1 VAIKEEK
8 MKAVYGPVP
17 SWRLGRSLGIDGVCR
32 QKKTCS
38 FDCLYCQLGKTVN
51 KTAKRQ
57 ALVSEKQIK
66 RELKKE
72 IKKAKA
78 DVVTISG
85 TGEPILNRNL
95 GKIIDSIREITDL
108 PIAILTNS
116 SLIYKKDVQKDLKK
130 LDIVIAKLDAP
141 NEKLF
146 KEINRPAKGI
156 TFKKVLKGLKEFR
169 KSFKGKFALQMMF
182 IDKNKDYAEEL
193 AKLAKEIKPDEVQI
207 NTPLRP
213 SPEKPLSKKEMKKI
227 KSKFKG
233 LNVRSVYESERPKV
247 KILSMHETRIRRGR
261 KIYS

>member
-1 VAIKEEK
+1 

-32 QKKTCS
+32 SRKTCS
-38 FDCLYCQLGKTVN
+38 FDYSYCQLGKTLN

-57 ALVSEKQIK
+57 ALVSEKKVK

-78 DVVTISG
+78 DVVTISS
-85 TGEPILNRNL
+85 TGEPILNKNL
-95 GKIIDSIREITDL
+95 GKIIDSIREVTGL

-116 SLIYKKDVQKDLKK
+116 SLLYRKDVQKDLKK
-130 LDIVIAKLDAP
+130 LDIVIAKLDAS

-146 KEINRPAKGI
+146 KEINRPAEGI

-169 KSFKGKFALQMMF
+169 NGFKGKFALQMMF
-182 IDKNKDYAEEL
+182 TDKNKDYATDL
-193 AKLAKEIKPDEVQI
+193 AKLAKETKPDEVQI

-213 SPEKPLSKKEMKKI
+213 CAEKPLSRKELKKI
-227 KSKFKG
+227 KSQFKG
-233 LNVRSVYESERPKV
+233 LNVVSVYEAKRPKV
-247 KILSMHETRIRRGR
+247 KILSMHETTIRRGR

>member
-1 VAIKEEK
+1 

-32 QKKTCS
+32 PRKTCS
-38 FDCLYCQLGKTVN
+38 FDCSYCQLGKTLN
-51 KTAKRQ
+51 KTAKRI
-57 ALVSEKQIK
+57 ALVSQKKVK
-66 RELKKE
+66 RELKQE

-85 TGEPILNRNL
+85 TGEPILNKNL
-95 GKIIDSIREITDL
+95 GKIIDSIRQVTDL

-116 SLIYKKDVQKDLKK
+116 SLLYKKDVQKDLKK

-146 KEINRPAKGI
+146 QEINKPAKGI
-156 TFKKVLKGLKEFR
+156 AFRKVLEGLKEFR
-169 KSFKGKFALQMMF
+169 KGFKGKFALQMMF
-182 IDKNKDYAEEL
+182 IDKNKDYASKL
-193 AKLAKEIKPDEVQI
+193 AKLARKIKPGEVQI

-213 SPEKPLSKKEMKKI
+213 CAEKSLSRKEMGKI

-233 LNVRSVYESERPKV
+233 LNVVSVYESKRPKV
-247 KILSMHETRIRRGR
+247 KILSLHETRIRRGR

>member
-1 VAIKEEK
+1 
-8 MKAVYGPVP
+8 MKSVYGPVP
-17 SWRLGRSLGIDGVCR
+17 SWRLGISLGIDGVCR
-32 QKKTCS
+32 SRKTCS
-38 FDCLYCQLGKTVN
+38 FDCSYCQLGKTLN
-51 KTAKRQ
+51 KTAKRT
-57 ALVSEKQIK
+57 ALVSEKKVK

-85 TGEPILNRNL
+85 TGEPTLNKNL
-95 GKIIDSIREITDL
+95 GKIIDSIREVTDL

-116 SLIYKKDVQKDLKK
+116 SLIYRKDVQKDLKK
-130 LDIVIAKLDAP
+130 LDIVVAKLDAP

-146 KEINRPAKGI
+146 RKINKPAKGI

-169 KSFKGKFALQMMF
+169 KGFKGKLALQMMF
-182 IDKNKDYAEEL
+182 IGKNKNYAAEL
-193 AKLAKEIKPDEVQI
+193 AKLAREIKPDEVQI

-213 SPEKPLSKKEMKKI
+213 CAEKPLSRKELKKI

-233 LNVRSVYESERPKV
+233 LNVVSVYEAKRPKV
-247 KILSMHETRIRRGR
+247 KILSIHDTMIRRGR